1 MDYSAEALKI
11 WRYLEP
17 MVKETVRREMAP
29 VVRRKNF
36 VVATAPNGTTVGVR
50 EPGGTTVVNVP
61 YVSALSDLTVGAPVQ
76 CEWTYNMTNLIAV
89 AHGNG
94 L

>member
-1 MDYSAEALKI
+1 MDYSAEALQI
-11 WRYLEP
+11 WKYLEP
-17 MVKETVRREMAP
+17 MVKETIRREMGP

-36 VVATAPNGTTVGVR
+36 IVASAPNGTTLGVK
-50 EPGGTTVVNVP
+50 EPGSDAVVRIP
-61 YVSALSDLTVGAPVQ
+61 YVSTLSGLAVGDPVQ

-89 AHGNG
+89 ARGSG

>member
-1 MDYSAEALKI
+1 MDYSAEAMQIWKYLK
-11 WRYLEP
+11 P
-17 MVKETVRREMAP
+17 MVDAEIRRQMAP

-36 VVATAPNGTTVGVR
+36 VVASAPNGTTIGVK
-50 EPGGTTVVNVP
+50 EPGSDTVLNIP
-61 YVSALSDLTVGAPVQ
+61 YVSSLSGVTVGSSVQ
-76 CEWTYNMTNLIAV
+76 CEWTYNMTNMIAV

>member
-1 MDYSAEALKI
+1 MDYSAEALQVWK
-11 WRYLEP
+11 YLEP
-17 MVKETVRREMAP
+17 MVEAKIRKEMAP

-36 VVATAPNGTTVGVR
+36 VVATAPNGTTIGVK
-50 EPGGTTVVNVP
+50 EPGSSTVLNIP
-61 YVSALSDLTVGAPVQ
+61 YVSSLSSVSVGAAVQ
-76 CEWTYNMTNLIAV
+76 CEGSYNMTNLIAV